1 MQILSLRLDNTKSYH
16 QAEISF
22 ADGVNAIVGHNG
34 AGKSTILEAIGFVLF
49 DALEY
54 KHDDFVRE
62 GVDSAEIMLT
72 FQSSLDG
79 RVYQVVRRCGAS
91 TQYRVFD
98 PELSLKVCEGK
109 ADTLRFLRQQ
119 MGVEPGFDLPSLFR
133 DAVGVPQGAFTAI
146 FLESAARRK
155 PTFDRLLQ
163 VEEYSRAADRLREP
177 ARILRERRQSLEVA
191 LAGLSA
197 RLERLAPL
205 QQSVSARTVE
215 IQTTSQAI
223 TQLEAQLAQQQQ
235 ARAALEQQQQELTS
249 LRNRQVQVSS
259 QVESIAS
266 QLASLSQALQQAQ
279 AARAT
284 LLKHQ
289 AEHDLYVATQAR
301 QQTLDGQ
308 VRQREQLERQ
318 RAGFDKRLAQSETE
332 AAQLARELAD
342 IAAAEA
348 TVASLVAA
356 VTRQEELEAA
366 LNRAQQQQA
375 RLEDAQQQHKTQA
388 SQVQQL
394 RARLAELTQQLAQS
408 QMLETESHTCEA
420 QIQQARLAID
430 RAKETQIACK
440 NSADAIK
447 KQNEA
452 LADLQTAKCPVCE
465 QPLSDGHRHQMLQR
479 NEQRLNEL
487 RTDYKRLTEQIRQ
500 QEAELQ
506 AAETN
511 RKQLQQQLLRLPR
524 PAEQQQTT
532 QELSTAEANWQHTS
546 ALVEQLTNAPATV
559 AQLQT
564 ELRTLGDPRQ
574 QQAVAAATAG
584 RRAAVERLAAQ
595 QAEQQKS
602 VREQMA
608 ACLAELEQF
617 AQLDGAL
624 EQVRATLRQTEPA
637 YRAVLT
643 VQQQAATVE
652 QITSERTTAEAR
664 HTAAVDLLAQ
674 IGAALAQASGQF
686 DPAELARV
694 ASEEQQARSQL
705 SSLQTQLALLQQQQQ
720 ADEHEIAQLARQQVE
735 HEQLSAQKAQ
745 NSTQEEVLDAL
756 RDLLKKAGPQVT
768 KALIHQVSSS
778 ADQIFCEMMQD
789 YTRRLSW
796 QEDYSITLEVEGR
809 LRQFAQL
816 SGGEQ
821 MCAALAVRLALL
833 REMSN
838 IDVAFFDEPTANLDD
853 TRRDALVRQILE
865 VKGFRQLFVISHDD
879 TFEQATQNLI
889 RVERV
894 DGISV
899 VHTNG

>member
-1 MQILSLRLDNTKSYH
+1 MRILSLRLDNTKSYH
-16 QAEISF
+16 QAEIVF

-62 GVDSAEIMLT
+62 GADWAEIALT
-72 FQSSLDG
+72 FQSSLDD

-146 FLESAARRK
+146 FLEAAARRK

-177 ARILRERRQSLEVA
+177 ARILRERRQALEVA

-205 QQSVSARTVE
+205 QERVRERTGE
-215 IQTTSQAI
+215 IQNISKQI
-223 TQLEAQLAQQQQ
+223 GCLEEQLTQQQQ
-235 ARAALEQQQQELTS
+235 MRSALEQQQQALND
-249 LRNRQVQVSS
+249 LRNRQVQAST
-259 QVESIAS
+259 QVETLAS
-266 QLASLSQALQQAQ
+266 QLASLQVALQQAQ
-279 AARAT
+279 TARTT
-284 LLKHQ
+284 LLEHQ
-289 AEHDLYVATQAR
+289 AEYDLYVATQAR
-301 QQTLDGQ
+301 QQRLDDQ
-308 VRQREQLERQ
+308 VRQREQLERR
-318 RAGFDKRLAQSETE
+318 RAEFDRQLAQSETE
-332 AAQLARELAD
+332 AAQLARELGE

-348 TVASLVAA
+348 TVASLAVA
-356 VTRQEELEAA
+356 VTKQEALEAA
-366 LNRAQQQQA
+366 LTQAQQQQA
-375 RLEDAQQQHKTQA
+375 RLEDAQQQHKIQVN
-388 SQVQQL
+388 QVQHL
-394 RARLAELTQQLAQS
+394 RNRVEELTQQLAQLQTLEAES
-408 QMLETESHTCEA
+408 QRCEA
-420 QIQQARLAID
+420 QIQQARLTID
-430 RAKETQIACK
+430 GGKEAQIACK
-440 NSADAIK
+440 NSADNIK

-452 LADLQTAKCPVCE
+452 LADLQTAKCPICE
-465 QPLSDGHRHQMLQR
+465 QPLTESHRQQMLQR

-487 RTDYKRLTEQIRQ
+487 RADYKRLTEQIRQ
-500 QEAELQ
+500 QEAAVQ
-506 AAETN
+506 AAEN
-511 RKQLQQQLLRLPR
+511 SRKQVQQQLLRLPR
-524 PAEQQQTT
+524 QAELQQNE
-532 QELSTAEANWQHTS
+532 QELIAAEANLQKTA
-546 ALVEQLTNAPATV
+546 ALVAELTNAPATV
-559 AQLQT
+559 AQLQAQ
-564 ELRTLGDPRQ
+564 LRALGDPRQ
-574 QQAVAAATAG
+574 QQAVAAATAR
-584 RRAAVERLAAQ
+584 RRAAVEGLATQ
-595 QAEQQKS
+595 QAEQQKG
-602 VREQMA
+602 VRTQMQ
-608 ACLAELEQF
+608 ACLTELQQF
-617 AQLDGAL
+617 TTLDSEL
-624 EQVRATLRQTEPA
+624 EQVRAILRQTEPA
-637 YRAVLT
+637 YRTVLT
-643 VQQQAATVE
+643 VQQQAAMVE
-652 QITSERTTAEAR
+652 QISSEWAAVDAR
-664 HTAAVDLLAQ
+664 HTAATALLQQIDAELAQ
-674 IGAALAQASGQF
+674 LSDQF
-686 DPAELARV
+686 DPTELVRV
-694 ASEEQQARSQL
+694 VAEEQQIRSQL
-705 SSLQTQLALLQQQQQ
+705 SGLQTQLALLQQQQQ
-720 ADEHEIAQLARQQVE
+720 ADEHEITQLMHQQVE
-735 HEQLSAQKAQ
+735 YEQLSAQKAQ

-768 KALIHQVSSS
+768 KALILQVSNS

-789 YTRRLSW
+789 YTRRLRW

-838 IDVAFFDEPTANLDD
+838 IDIAFFDEPTANLDD
-853 TRRDALVRQILE
+853 TRRDSLVRQILD

-889 RVERV
+889 RVQRV
-894 DGISV
+894 DGVSV